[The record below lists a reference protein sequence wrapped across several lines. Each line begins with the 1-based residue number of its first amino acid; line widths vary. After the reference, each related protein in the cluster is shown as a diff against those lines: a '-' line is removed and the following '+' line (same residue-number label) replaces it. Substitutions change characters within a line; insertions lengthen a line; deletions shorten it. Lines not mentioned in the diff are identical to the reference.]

1 MASQSQSESQS
12 RSRSTAS
19 EVGAPEP
26 RRRIGLIAGWGR
38 FPLVVAETLIRQG
51 YDVYCLGIRDHAD
64 APALK
69 AISVDYGE
77 VGVAQLGAA
86 IRFFRRRK
94 VTLATMAGKLHKR
107 LLFRRFAWLHHI
119 PDWRALKVFCP
130 HFITHTQD
138 RRDDTLIKA
147 IIDAYAEDGITFAPA
162 TDFAPELLVKIGHF
176 AGPALTTAQRR
187 DIEFG
192 WQVAKEIGRLD
203 IGQSV
208 AVKGRAVLAVEA
220 VEGTDECIRRAGQLC
235 TSGGFTVVKVAKPQQ
250 DMRFDVPTIGQVTL
264 ENLAAAG
271 GKVLAVEA
279 GKTIFVDQDECRRLA
294 QKLRL
299 TVVAIENGVVEE
311 TPIDDVAA
319 RTGDAAAA
327 IVPAVECS

>member
-94 VTLATMAGKLHKR
+94 
-107 LLFRRFAWLHHI
+107 
-119 PDWRALKVFCP
+119 
-130 HFITHTQD
+130 
-138 RRDDTLIKA
+138 
-147 IIDAYAEDGITFAPA
+147 
-162 TDFAPELLVKIGHF
+162 
-176 AGPALTTAQRR
+176 
-187 DIEFG
+187 
-192 WQVAKEIGRLD
+192 
-203 IGQSV
+203 
-208 AVKGRAVLAVEA
+208 
-220 VEGTDECIRRAGQLC
+220 
-235 TSGGFTVVKVAKPQQ
+235 
-250 DMRFDVPTIGQVTL
+250 
-264 ENLAAAG
+264 
-271 GKVLAVEA
+271 
-279 GKTIFVDQDECRRLA
+279 
-294 QKLRL
+294 
-299 TVVAIENGVVEE
+299 
-311 TPIDDVAA
+311 
-319 RTGDAAAA
+319 
-327 IVPAVECS
+327 